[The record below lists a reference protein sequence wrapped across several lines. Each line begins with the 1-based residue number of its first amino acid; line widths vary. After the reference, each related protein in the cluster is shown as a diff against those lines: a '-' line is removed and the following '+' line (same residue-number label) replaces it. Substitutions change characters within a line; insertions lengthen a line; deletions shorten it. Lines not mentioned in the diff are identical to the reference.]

1 MADDKSTRLNTS
13 PAGAQA
19 ADDEVSRLR
28 KENAELRV
36 KLTQAEGAPNTRPE
50 PTRPS
55 FGLTEGERSEL
66 QERGVTTDP
75 FTGELLTAKSEGVE
89 PSNDGARETS
99 ERFAKQSDK
108 SAK

>member
-1 MADDKSTRLNTS
+1 MAEDKTRLNTS

-66 QERGVTTDP
+66 EVRGVTTDP
-75 FTGELLTAKSEGVE
+75 FTGDVLTAKGEGVE
-89 PSNDGARETS
+89 TSNDEAKATS
-99 ERFAKQSDK
+99 DRFAKQS
-108 SAK
+108 AKDAK